1 MKHMIN
7 VLEYLEYTALI
18 APEKTAFADEKSG
31 IKFAALL
38 RYAKAIGSCLFAEG
52 LYKMPVVV
60 FMQKSPQTISAFLGA
75 VYAGCYYVPIDDEM
89 PAQRISL
96 ILEQVNAKAAICD
109 EASVAKLGGYGF
121 SGKILLYDDIIQTSI
136 DEGALIAVRS
146 RAIDTDPVYVVFTS
160 GSTGIPKG
168 VVACH
173 RSVIDYIEA
182 LSGVLGAGP
191 DTVFGLQVP
200 LYVDACL
207 KEVFST
213 LKFGATTYMIPKQ
226 LFMFPVK
233 LVEFLNTHRVNT
245 LCWVV
250 SALTI
255 ISGLGAFKKAVPQHL
270 HTIAFGSEVF
280 PVKQFNLWK
289 QHVPDARY
297 INLYGPTEA
306 TGMSCWYEVDREFE
320 LNEAIP
326 IGHPLKNTEILLLD
340 EDGQPADF
348 GEQGEICIRG
358 TCLTLGY
365 YKAFDKTSQAFVQNP
380 LNDCYPELIYRTGD
394 IGRYNERGELVFV
407 SRKDNQVKHMG
418 QRIELGEIEI
428 AAGSLSG
435 VSGAG
440 CIFDNSKKKIVL
452 YYTGDTDE
460 AAISRALKDKLPRY
474 MVPNQ
479 IFRRERMPYT
489 SNGKLDRLALK
500 QYYELQTNEESVT
513 CML

>member
-1 MKHMIN
+1 MIN
-7 VLEYLEYTALI
+7 VLEYLEHTALK
-18 APEKTAFADEKSG
+18 APEKTAFADEQTEL
-31 IKFAALL
+31 KFEALL
-38 RYAKAIGSCLFAEG
+38 RNAKAIGSCLFAEA
-52 LYKMPVVV
+52 LHKMPVVV

-75 VYAGCYYVPIDDEM
+75 IYAGCYYVPIDDEM

-96 ILEQVNAKAAICD
+96 ILEQVNAKAVICD
-109 EASVAKLGGYGF
+109 AVSMDKLDGYGY
-121 SGKILLYDDIIQTSI
+121 SGKILLYDDIIRTTI
-136 DEGALIAVRS
+136 DENALLAVRS
-146 RAIDTDPVYVVFTS
+146 RAIDTDPIYVVFTS

-182 LSGVLGAGP
+182 LSEVLRVSS

-226 LFMFPVK
+226 LFMFPIK
-233 LVEFLNTHRVNT
+233 LVEFLNTYRVNT

-280 PVKQFNLWK
+280 PIKQFNLWK
-289 QHVPDARY
+289 QHVPGARY

-306 TGMSCWYEVDREFE
+306 TGMSCWFEVVREFE
-320 LNEAIP
+320 PHEAIP
-326 IGHPLKNTEILLLD
+326 IGHPLKNTEIILLD
-340 EDGQPADF
+340 ENDRPTPF

-358 TCLTLGY
+358 TCLTQGY
-365 YKAFDKTSQAFVQNP
+365 YKAFEKTSQAFVQNP
-380 LNDCYPELIYRTGD
+380 LNHCYAELIYRTGD
-394 IGRYNERGELVFV
+394 IGRYNERGELMFV
-407 SRKDNQVKHMG
+407 SRKDNQIKHMG

-428 AAGSLSG
+428 AASSLSE
-435 VSGAG
+435 VSVAG
-440 CIFDNSKKKIVL
+440 CIFDNLKKKIVL
-452 YYTGDTDE
+452 YYTGDTSE
-460 AAISRALKDKLPRY
+460 ADVSRALKDKLPRY

-479 IFRRERMPYT
+479 IIRRERMPYT
-489 SNGKLDRLALK
+489 NNGKLDRLALK
-500 QYYELQTNEESVT
+500 QDYVLQTNAHKEKLT
-513 CML
+513 CTL